1 MPAPWFAPARI
12 PLKEPV
18 MPARHIL
25 IADDDDSVRA
35 LLARVC
41 VRIYPSVGLS
51 AVKDGLEALTVFSH
65 NPADLV
71 ITNANMPGLDGLSLI
86 RALRAQQL
94 AVPILMISA
103 NAALERAALAAGAT
117 RFLEK
122 PIQLDLL
129 RQTLIDL
136 LPP

>member
-1 MPAPWFAPARI
+1 
-12 PLKEPV
+12 

-41 VRIYPSVGLS
+41 VRTYPSVALS
-51 AVKDGLEALTVFSH
+51 AVKDGLEALAAFSH
-65 NPADLV
+65 HPADLV
-71 ITNANMPGLDGLSLI
+71 ITNANMPGLDGLGLI
-86 RALRAQQL
+86 RALRAQQI

-103 NAALERAALAAGAT
+103 NAAVEQAALAAGAT

-129 RQTLIDL
+129 RQILIDL